1 MTVTPSGSTRY
12 RRASLAAPALVVLA
26 VLAMAPDV
34 LLAAA
39 ADGEDSGWSSTVAK
53 AVNLAVLI
61 AVLAYFLKTPIVGYL
76 RTRRETIRKD
86 LVDAASLRAVAEQ
99 QLADVRTRLSTL
111 PAEVDALRRRGQ
123 DELAAER
130 ERLADATVREKAK
143 VLDRTQREIDSQ
155 LRSARRQLTEHAAEL
170 TMTLARKRIER
181 DITPED
187 QARLIDRYASEVR
200 A

>member
-1 MTVTPSGSTRY
+1 VTPARSSHY
-12 RRASLAAPALVVLA
+12 RRAPLATALVVLA
-26 VLAMAPDV
+26 AIAMAPDT

-39 ADGEDSGWSSTVAK
+39 AEGEGGGWGSTIAK
-53 AVNLAVLI
+53 AVNFAVLV
-61 AVLAYFLKTPIVGYL
+61 AVLTYFLKTPIVGYL
-76 RTRRETIRKD
+76 RSRGESIRKD

-99 QLADVRTRLSTL
+99 QLADVRTRLSAL

-130 ERLADATVREKAK
+130 ERLADATAREKAK
-143 VLDRTQREIDSQ
+143 VLDRTQREIDTQ
-155 LRSARRQLTEHAAEL
+155 LRAARRNLTAHAAEL
-170 TMTLARKRIER
+170 AMTLARKRIER